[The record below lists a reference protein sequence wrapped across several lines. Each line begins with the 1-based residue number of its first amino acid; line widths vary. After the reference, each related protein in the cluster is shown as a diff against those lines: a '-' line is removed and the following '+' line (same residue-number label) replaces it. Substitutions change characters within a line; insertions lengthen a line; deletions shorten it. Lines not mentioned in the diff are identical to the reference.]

1 MTVYL
6 RHCETNG
13 QLSVNRQK
21 IRTPFG
27 LELEAVV
34 CTSPDSNALENLEN
48 NWILMKSLPS
58 AKEYAGIAL
67 AVSPW
72 YLVSEIPRN
81 VNSISIF
88 NGIFLGGIEII

>member
-1 MTVYL
+1 
-6 RHCETNG
+6 
-13 QLSVNRQK
+13 
-21 IRTPFG
+21 
-27 LELEAVV
+27 
-34 CTSPDSNALENLEN
+34 
-48 NWILMKSLPS
+48 MKSLPS